1 MPWFFLVPTM
11 GNFTPKRHLL
21 NHPQTKP
28 SQIRVE
34 EKNGKRSCPQ
44 TRWNYL
50 NFKAW
55 KFQFGGGGWKRNPIF
70 LWTDIFN
77 LMAQSLRIL
86 LCALCSLF
94 FVAAFLHLQ
103 ANLALYKLLSQI
115 EIYIYFFFNCQSRL
129 GGSTTSTLETSL
141 ANVHTLLYADMY
153 FLRTLYFCVQL

>member
-1 MPWFFLVPTM
+1 MFVTHRHFKEEETSTAHSATPTSEAPGELSDGTHETLTAAFALVLLVPTM

-34 EKNGKRSCPQ
+34 EKNGKRSCPH

-70 LWTDIFN
+70 LWTDVFN

-115 EIYIYFFFNCQSRL
+115 
-129 GGSTTSTLETSL
+129 
-141 ANVHTLLYADMY
+141 
-153 FLRTLYFCVQL
+153 